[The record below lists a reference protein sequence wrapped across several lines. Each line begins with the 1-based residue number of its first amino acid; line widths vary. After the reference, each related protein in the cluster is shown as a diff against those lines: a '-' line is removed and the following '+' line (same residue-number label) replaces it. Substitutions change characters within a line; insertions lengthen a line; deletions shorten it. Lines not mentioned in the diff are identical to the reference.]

1 MVIYHRTMK
10 VNMRGS
16 AIVFA
21 LGITALVV
29 VLAMAMVMSLRSDLR
44 LTGKLG
50 LMADRQAWISASEAM
65 ALHRLNHKDE
75 SAPIERSFSLDIDGQ
90 KIAGILLD
98 LPPEGAV
105 LDKKIPMKGVLSL
118 LHTTIEVDP
127 VIEVYSLFRKQ
138 DKVWQLMYR
147 SHGARE

>member
-1 MVIYHRTMK
+1 MVIYHRAMK
-10 VNMRGS
+10 DKMRGS

-21 LGITALVV
+21 LGITSLVV
-29 VLAMAMVMSLRSDLR
+29 ILAMAMILSLRSDIR
-44 LTGKLG
+44 LMAKLG
-50 LMADRQAWISASEAM
+50 VMSDRQAWIHASEAM
-65 ALHRLNHKDE
+65 ALHRLNHKEE
-75 SAPIERSFSLDIDGQ
+75 SAPIERSFTLDIDGL

-118 LHTTIEVDP
+118 LHTTIEVEP

-138 DKVWQLMYR
+138 DKVWKLMYR